1 MPGERLRPANLWCV
15 AQLRLNSEWH
25 RVPGQSSGS
34 LINELQNL
42 CHQHL
47 LSALKVSASTC
58 LRAKGADCVCC
69 RDHSVSD
76 SLDYVAAYNAAML
89 PSRDIQEVFS
99 AVVKGRRQPRFS
111 KL

>member
-1 MPGERLRPANLWCV
+1 MVSQDR
-15 AQLRLNSEWH
+15 
-25 RVPGQSSGS
+25 
-34 LINELQNL
+34 
-42 CHQHL
+42 
-47 LSALKVSASTC
+47 SAWKAETVSAMHLAYAGKRSIVVVTDHVSFTLPGLKDSKKAPLC
-58 LRAKGADCVCC
+58 LLQGP
-69 RDHSVSD
+69 SVSG